1 VIWRDGQ
8 LSLDSLR
15 GKTVCV
21 IGFGSQG
28 RAQSLNLRDSGISVL
43 LGLREGSAREAEARA
58 LGLRVEP
65 IDQAVEGSDVIAL
78 LTPERSHASV
88 VDEWI
93 TPRARPGAAVVFAHG
108 FSVRYGQVG
117 IRDDLH
123 RLLVAPKAIGP
134 RLRTLYESGQ
144 GAYAMIAAEPG
155 DLEIAKA
162 YAKALGCGRAGVI
175 LSSFREE
182 TETDLFGEQA
192 VLCGGM
198 IALAHAAYQTLVEA
212 GYSREAAYIECVEEI
227 KLIADLVF
235 ERGIAGMTNSISDTA
250 QFGAMTAQNLI
261 ANPETISGMNR
272 MLHEIRSGAFA
283 KRFAEEQAAG
293 FGKVEAF
300 CADLRQSDMEE
311 ARKTLLNE

>member
-1 VIWRDGQ
+1 M
-8 LSLDSLR
+8 L

-28 RAQSLNLRDSGISVL
+28 RAQSLNLRDSGISVV
-43 LGLREGSAREAEARA
+43 LGLREGSPRAAEARA
-58 LGLRVEP
+58 LGLRVEQ
-65 IDQAVEGSDVIAL
+65 IGEAVEGADVIAV
-78 LTPERSHASV
+78 LTPERSHESV

-93 TPRARPGAAVVFAHG
+93 SPYAKAGAAVVFAHG
-108 FSVRYGQVG
+108 FSVQYGQVRV
-117 IRDDLH
+117 RDDLQ
-123 RLLVAPKAIGP
+123 RLLAAPKAIGP

-155 DLEIAKA
+155 DIEIAKA

-198 IALAHAAYQTLVEA
+198 IALARAAYQTLIEA

-261 ANPETISGMNR
+261 ANAETISGMRR
-272 MLHEIRSGAFA
+272 MLQDIRSGGFA

-293 FGKVEAF
+293 FRKVETF
-300 CADLRQSDMEE
+300 CAELRESDMEQ
-311 ARKTLLNE
+311 ARRSLLNE